1 MTRPDPRRGTAAARG
16 DARDRGVSTTLSYVL
31 TLGITTLL
39 LTGLVTATAGY
50 VEDQRERIVRTELQI
65 VGQQVAATIEN
76 ADHVGEPTG
85 GGEVELTR
93 QLPRQIARTGYQ
105 IDVNGSA
112 DEVVVSASVRDGE
125 VRVVAPVNVDP
136 SHNLTSSTVQGGPI
150 RVTFT
155 PNPAPTDDEIEVTS
169 RV

>member
-16 DARDRGVSTTLSYVL
+16 EARSRGVSTTLSYVL

-50 VEDQRERIVRTELQI
+50 VEDQRERIVRTELGI
-65 VGQQVAATIEN
+65 IGQQVAATVEN
-76 ADHVGEPTG
+76 ADHVGAS

-105 IDVNGSA
+105 VAVNESGS

-125 VRVVAPVNVDP
+125 VRVVVPVNTEPDHTVV
-136 SHNLTSSTVQGGPI
+136 STTVQGGPV

-155 PNPAPTDDEIEVTS
+155 PNGGAGDEIEVQS
-169 RV
+169 GV